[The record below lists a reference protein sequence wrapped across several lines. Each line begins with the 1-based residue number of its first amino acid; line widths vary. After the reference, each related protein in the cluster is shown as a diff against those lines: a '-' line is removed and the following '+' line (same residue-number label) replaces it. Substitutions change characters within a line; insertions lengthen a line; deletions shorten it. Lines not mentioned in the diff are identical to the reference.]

1 MFLFGLSNPNLHLAF
16 QWAPPNDDVTARG
29 DALRRQQSFLNLLL
43 ILVSEL
49 HLDMSTLFPVPSTGA
64 VIPALFLEARMLQEH
79 GCDAVAQMGV
89 SMTADQCNLAV
100 MSESFLVQYCN
111 VTL

>member
-1 MFLFGLSNPNLHLAF
+1 
-16 QWAPPNDDVTARG
+16 
-29 DALRRQQSFLNLLL
+29 
-43 ILVSEL
+43 
-49 HLDMSTLFPVPSTGA
+49 MSTLFPVPSTGA

-100 MSESFLVQYCN
+100 MKDFMLNVLCYVFLSSLML
-111 VTL
+111 VTRDNQHQSTHTM